1 MKGSPLSP
9 FMMTRILE
17 PMHRSISSRGINWE
31 AILSDVDCD
40 MSDSTSSPQDVCA
53 LSKVLQHH
61 VR

>member
-31 AILSDVDCD
+31 AILFDVDCD
-40 MSDSTSSPQDVCA
+40 MGDTMSSPQTF
-53 LSKVLQHH
+53 VLIPKCY
-61 VR
+61 RIT